1 MTNLT
6 LAFLAMAPPGDGS
19 SQSPWISLFPFVLIF
34 LIFYFLLI
42 APARRKQKKHAEM
55 IGNLKN
61 GDRIITQGGLY
72 GTVVGVTENV
82 IQVRIA
88 DKVKIDVAKHAI
100 AGLQA
105 PPGE

>member
-1 MTNLT
+1 M
-6 LAFLAMAPPGDGS
+6 
-19 SQSPWISLFPFVLIF
+19 WVSLFPFVLIF

-55 IGNLKN
+55 LGNLKN
-61 GDRIITQGGLY
+61 GDRIITQGGMY
-72 GTVVGVTENV
+72 GTVVGVGETV

-100 AGLQA
+100 SGLQA

>member
-1 MTNLT
+1 M
-6 LAFLAMAPPGDGS
+6 
-19 SQSPWISLFPFVLIF
+19 WVSLFPFVLIF

-55 IGNLKN
+55 LGNLKN
-61 GDRIITQGGLY
+61 GDRIITQGGMY
-72 GTVVGVTENV
+72 ATVVGVGENV
-82 IQVRIA
+82 IQLRIA

-100 AGLQA
+100 TGLQA

>member
-1 MTNLT
+1 MIAST
-6 LAFLAMAPPGDGS
+6 LAFLAMAPPEGGD
-19 SQSPWISLFPFVLIF
+19 QPFWVSLFPFVLIF

-55 IGNLKN
+55 LGNLKN
-61 GDRIITQGGLY
+61 GDRIITQGGMY
-72 GTVVGVTENV
+72 GTVVGVAENV

>member
-1 MTNLT
+1 MIVPT
-6 LAFLAMAPPGDGS
+6 LATLAMAPPADGTN
-19 SQSPWISLFPFVLIF
+19 QPMWVSLFPFVLIF

-55 IGNLKN
+55 LGNLKN
-61 GDRIITQGGLY
+61 GDRIITQGGMY
-72 GTVVGVTENV
+72 GTVVGVGENV

-100 AGLQA
+100 AGLQQ